1 MAQKL
6 ILVEGTTGQDV
17 LAVEPIA
24 GLVARGYEVVSASCY
39 STRDNRHVCAVLLTG
54 QGDTD
59 DSGDGGDPNI
69 NPGNDEQPG
78 GRL

>member
-1 MAQKL
+1 M
-6 ILVEGTTGQDV
+6 LV
-17 LAVEPIA
+17 VEPIA

-59 DSGDGGDPNI
+59 DSGDGGVPNI